1 MIRFSLRPSHLKWTR
16 MFLVSMQRSRMAL
29 AAIGMGLL
37 LAGCGHQDRIVY
49 GDGDGGT
56 VEEDRDKGSQTSSR
70 ASSSSTDFSAM
81 KYVYSSTASLNWDI
95 IREEGPSTFLC
106 LHYRGVEHR
115 EMWDKRVR
123 QEFFYPVF
131 LFDAYF
137 SDGTRFEIH
146 VNSEFGSDVE
156 AEREAFRYVR
166 PLGQLPTRL
175 RRGIGSFGIHDGSPT
190 TSAGGYKIFFYRQ
203 NAIKREV
210 QKHLEESVFYAA
222 ANVSLVND
230 FMDDPLWKAAQEQ
243 DGKFLTKHGRNGPE
257 RSDIAESAL
266 LVWGLLRY
274 PERISKSHRARIE
287 AAAPNRIAYLRNELP
302 VSGPIFELPPGKN
315 RLLTLD
321 DMPYGCVYSLG
332 DRGRIHLL

>member
-1 MIRFSLRPSHLKWTR
+1 MIRSRLRRSDSRRAR
-16 MFLVSMQRSRMAL
+16 MFFRSMFRSRMAL
-29 AAIGMGLL
+29 AAISMGLL

-49 GDGDGGT
+49 GDGGAA
-56 VEEDRDKGSQTSSR
+56 EEDRAKGWR
-70 ASSSSTDFSAM
+70 ASSSAGSRAM
-81 KYVYSSTASLNWDI
+81 EYVYSSTASLNWDI
-95 IREEGPSTFLC
+95 IREEDPSTFLC
-106 LHYRGVEHR
+106 LHYRGMEHR

-123 QEFFYPVF
+123 QEFFHPVF
-131 LFDAYF
+131 LSDAYF

-146 VNSEFGSDVE
+146 VNPEFGSDME
-156 AEREAFRYVR
+156 AERETFRYVR

-175 RRGIGSFGIHDGSPT
+175 RRGIGSFGIHDGMPT
-190 TSAGGYKIFFYRQ
+190 TSAGGSKIFLYRQ
-203 NAIKREV
+203 NAIKRQV
-210 QKHLEESVFYAA
+210 QKHLEESLFYAA

-243 DGKFLTKHGRNGPE
+243 DGKFLTRHGRNGPE

-274 PERISKSHRARIE
+274 PERISKSHRAPIE
-287 AAAPNRIAYLRNELP
+287 AAAPNRIAYLRNEVP

-315 RLLTLD
+315 RPLTLD

-332 DRGRIHLL
+332 DRSRIHLL